1 MSSDGRQTAPIAA
14 HGLDMVSRSHR
25 GRKNIPVHAKNP
37 PSRASLPRD
46 VLCYDD
52 EKSFFFHPR
61 RGHPWR
67 ARRAYLDVV
76 PSPRRPPTPRNFA
89 GLPRRHT
96 LPGRN
101 EVHVDTKVPI
111 PLEACPLCASMF
123 AIASKNGR
131 REFVE
136 NDRFSAHQRER
147 RTFVVERDEDRNG
160 VGDGTI
166 LLQRIPGKHTV
177 VPGKVTMIVLL
188 AGSRHRQQE
197 RHRVELVLVAENVH
211 VGENLLHAA
220 DHVLHPRRLLSGR
233 EKTIFFA

>member
-1 MSSDGRQTAPIAA
+1 
-14 HGLDMVSRSHR
+14 
-25 GRKNIPVHAKNP
+25 
-37 PSRASLPRD
+37 
-46 VLCYDD
+46 
-52 EKSFFFHPR
+52 
-61 RGHPWR
+61 
-67 ARRAYLDVV
+67 
-76 PSPRRPPTPRNFA
+76 
-89 GLPRRHT
+89 
-96 LPGRN
+96 
-101 EVHVDTKVPI
+101 
-111 PLEACPLCASMF
+111 MF

-233 EKTIFFA
+233 TFLDRQSWIERRLDAAALLANITRDGNIRRTGRPWA